1 MNKYYKTYIRINTP
15 SYYNR
20 YGCGWDNQEQ
30 KEQFEKA
37 VQELINK
44 LGYKLEEKSTCR
56 YRYGKNTDI
65 YFHPQEISGII
76 DAVELGRLLMY
87 IDNGLVLIYNTD
99 INKNNHTP
107 NEREVKEMKKDIN
120 TIMKELAEMTAM
132 LEETSAI
139 VESLKDEVKAYMTE
153 QGVDEVVT
161 ENGEKATWR
170 EVISNRFDS
179 TAFKKSEW
187 GELYKEFT
195 KPTKSK
201 RFTFN
206 A

>member
-1 MNKYYKTYIRINTP
+1 MHSDQRKGERKFPFFFYLEYVYTHCTKTAMNLPDILFKKMCIHILTYVYAHDKIVSSKTTTHQTK
-15 SYYNR
+15 
-20 YGCGWDNQEQ
+20 G
-30 KEQFEKA
+30 
-37 VQELINK
+37 VNK
-44 LGYKLEEKSTCR
+44 
-56 YRYGKNTDI
+56 
-65 YFHPQEISGII
+65 
-76 DAVELGRLLMY
+76 
-87 IDNGLVLIYNTD
+87 
-99 INKNNHTP
+99 
-107 NEREVKEMKKDIN
+107 MKKDIN
-120 TIMKELAEMTAM
+120 AIMKELAEMTAM

-139 VESLKDEVKAYMTE
+139 VEGLKDQVKEYMTE
-153 QGVDEVVT
+153 QGIDEVVT
-161 ENGEKATWR
+161 ESGEKATWR

>member
-1 MNKYYKTYIRINTP
+1 MYNMYKKD
-15 SYYNR
+15 
-20 YGCGWDNQEQ
+20 CFDL
-30 KEQFEKA
+30 
-37 VQELINK
+37 V
-44 LGYKLEEKSTCR
+44 
-56 YRYGKNTDI
+56 
-65 YFHPQEISGII
+65 
-76 DAVELGRLLMY
+76 LMY
-87 IDNGLVLIYNTD
+87 IDIRLVLMYNTD

>member
-1 MNKYYKTYIRINTP
+1 M
-15 SYYNR
+15 YNMH
-20 YGCGWDNQEQ
+20 
-30 KEQFEKA
+30 K
-37 VQELINK
+37 
-44 LGYKLEEKSTCR
+44 
-56 YRYGKNTDI
+56 KNCFDL
-65 YFHPQEISGII
+65 
-76 DAVELGRLLMY
+76 VLMY
-87 IDNGLVLIYNTD
+87 IDIGLVPMYNTD

-120 TIMKELAEMTAM
+120 AIMKELAEMTAM

>member
-1 MNKYYKTYIRINTP
+1 M
-15 SYYNR
+15 
-20 YGCGWDNQEQ
+20 
-30 KEQFEKA
+30 
-37 VQELINK
+37 
-44 LGYKLEEKSTCR
+44 
-56 YRYGKNTDI
+56 
-65 YFHPQEISGII
+65 
-76 DAVELGRLLMY
+76 
-87 IDNGLVLIYNTD
+87 YNTD

-139 VESLKDEVKAYMTE
+139 VESLKDEVKEYMTE

>member
-1 MNKYYKTYIRINTP
+1 LHSDKRKGERKFPFFFYLEYVYAHCTKTAMNLPDILFKKMCIHILTNVYAHDKIVSSKTTTHQTK
-15 SYYNR
+15 
-20 YGCGWDNQEQ
+20 G
-30 KEQFEKA
+30 
-37 VQELINK
+37 VNK
-44 LGYKLEEKSTCR
+44 
-56 YRYGKNTDI
+56 
-65 YFHPQEISGII
+65 
-76 DAVELGRLLMY
+76 
-87 IDNGLVLIYNTD
+87 
-99 INKNNHTP
+99 
-107 NEREVKEMKKDIN
+107 MKKDIN

-170 EVISNRFDS
+170 EVISSRFDS

-187 GELYKEFT
+187 GELYKEYC

>member
-1 MNKYYKTYIRINTP
+1 MHKKD
-15 SYYNR
+15 
-20 YGCGWDNQEQ
+20 CFDL
-30 KEQFEKA
+30 
-37 VQELINK
+37 V
-44 LGYKLEEKSTCR
+44 
-56 YRYGKNTDI
+56 
-65 YFHPQEISGII
+65 
-76 DAVELGRLLMY
+76 LMY
-87 IDNGLVLIYNTD
+87 IDNGLVLMYNTD

-139 VESLKDEVKAYMTE
+139 VEGLKDQVKEYMTE
-153 QGVDEVVT
+153 QGIDEVVT

-170 EVISNRFDS
+170 EVISSRFDS

-187 GELYKEFT
+187 GELYKEYC

>member
-1 MNKYYKTYIRINTP
+1 M
-15 SYYNR
+15 YNMHKKD
-20 YGCGWDNQEQ
+20 CFDL
-30 KEQFEKA
+30 
-37 VQELINK
+37 V
-44 LGYKLEEKSTCR
+44 
-56 YRYGKNTDI
+56 
-65 YFHPQEISGII
+65 
-76 DAVELGRLLMY
+76 LMY
-87 IDNGLVLIYNTD
+87 IDIGLVLMYNTD

-120 TIMKELAEMTAM
+120 AIMKELAEMTAM

-139 VESLKDEVKAYMTE
+139 VEGLKDQVKEYMTE
-153 QGVDEVVT
+153 QGIDEVVT
-161 ENGEKATWR
+161 ESGEKATWR

>member
-1 MNKYYKTYIRINTP
+1 M
-15 SYYNR
+15 YNMHKKD
-20 YGCGWDNQEQ
+20 CFDL
-30 KEQFEKA
+30 
-37 VQELINK
+37 V
-44 LGYKLEEKSTCR
+44 
-56 YRYGKNTDI
+56 
-65 YFHPQEISGII
+65 
-76 DAVELGRLLMY
+76 LMY
-87 IDNGLVLIYNTD
+87 IDNGLVLMYNTD

-139 VESLKDEVKAYMTE
+139 VEGLKDQVKEYMTE
-153 QGVDEVVT
+153 QGIDEVVT

-170 EVISNRFDS
+170 EVISSRFDS

-187 GELYKEFT
+187 GELYKEYC
-195 KPTKSK
+195 KPTRSK

>member
-1 MNKYYKTYIRINTP
+1 M
-15 SYYNR
+15 YNMHKKD
-20 YGCGWDNQEQ
+20 CFDL
-30 KEQFEKA
+30 
-37 VQELINK
+37 V
-44 LGYKLEEKSTCR
+44 
-56 YRYGKNTDI
+56 
-65 YFHPQEISGII
+65 
-76 DAVELGRLLMY
+76 LMY
-87 IDNGLVLIYNTD
+87 IDIGLVLMYNTD

-120 TIMKELAEMTAM
+120 AIMKELAEMTAM

-139 VESLKDEVKAYMTE
+139 VEGLKDQVKEYMTE
-153 QGVDEVVT
+153 QGIDEVVT

-170 EVISNRFDS
+170 EIISQRFDS